1 MNRNGKNPISLSFNN
16 ALFSI
21 SRFNSLSSGGLSVS
35 LRGASCDR
43 MLNIDIPRKP
53 TLAEYG
59 LTEKQ
64 FKKEERL
71 NVIHDTLHNGCFW
84 YFLWCL
90 ICAIVFTLL
99 PIKIGDDYGIIG
111 GIVMK
116 FFIGF
121 IEGFCILAA
130 LAFLITGVVKIIE
143 WVTPDPYSKE
153 AQRKQDEKWK
163 KRREKKRKQKT
174 VVKRVK
180 RSITHSRSAYND
192 YCQALTT
199 YNKTIRDLSEEYPG
213 LEACK
218 WDCVCYSNQIMEKT
232 LPDAIAYIKGS
243 IQKSNDIAN
252 ANWWKRLSA
261 EQFELEIA
269 SWFSRQGYKAKTTK
283 YVGDG
288 GVDVIL
294 ERNGE
299 KTYVQC
305 KHFVG
310 GKVDIKVV
318 RELCGVMSSDG
329 VTKGVIACL
338 NGLSSDNAYSFAHKN
353 NIRVVDLA
361 TLTGGAERVT
371 INEEDLP
378 GYYRI
383 NDFKILKDVF
393 LTPDDAFEQASKNLT
408 IGVSIMRIRRYYML
422 VESTDGA
429 VLNSHV
435 VVKKRQGSQKNTE
448 RPDTLSIRE
457 DGQMTL
463 F

>member
-1 MNRNGKNPISLSFNN
+1 MGRIILINNPPKICPFLYK
-16 ALFSI
+16 LFK
-21 SRFNSLSSGGLSVS
+21 SLSSVGLSVS
-35 LRGASCDR
+35 LQEASCDR

-64 FKKEERL
+64 YKKEERL
-71 NVIHDTLHNGCFW
+71 NVIYDILHNGCFW

-90 ICAIVFTLL
+90 ICAIVFTFL
-99 PIKIGDDYGIIG
+99 PIKIGDDYGIVG
-111 GIVMK
+111 GIVFK

-121 IEGFCILAA
+121 FEGFGVLAA
-130 LAFLITGVVKIIE
+130 LALLITGVVKILE
-143 WVTPDPYSKE
+143 WVIPDPYSKE
-153 AQRKQDEKWK
+153 VQRKQDEKWK
-163 KRREKKRKQKT
+163 KRSEKQRKRET

-180 RSITHSRSAYND
+180 RSITPSRSAYND
-192 YCQALTT
+192 YCDALAT
-199 YNKTIRDLSEEYPG
+199 YNKTIRQLTGQYPG

-218 WDCVCYSNQIMEKT
+218 WDCVCYSKQIMEKT

-243 IQKSNDIAN
+243 IQKGNDIAN
-252 ANWWKRLSA
+252 ANWWKSLSA

-269 SWFSRQGYKAKTTK
+269 SWFSKQGYKAKTTK

-294 ERNGE
+294 EKNGE

-361 TLTGGAERVT
+361 TLTGSAERVT

-378 GYYRI
+378 GYYKI

-393 LTPDDAFEQASKNLT
+393 LTPGDAFEKASKNLA
-408 IGVSIMRIRRYYML
+408 IGVNIMKIGSYFFL

-429 VLNSHV
+429 VLDSLV
-435 VVKKRQGSQKNTE
+435 VVEKRQGSQKSTE
-448 RPDTLSIRE
+448 RSGMRSVRG

>member
-1 MNRNGKNPISLSFNN
+1 MGRIILIYNPPDICPFLYK
-16 ALFSI
+16 LFK
-21 SRFNSLSSGGLSVS
+21 SLSSVGLSVS
-35 LRGASCDR
+35 LQEASCDR

-53 TLAEYG
+53 TPAEYG

-64 FKKEERL
+64 FRKEERL
-71 NVIHDTLHNGCFW
+71 NVIHDILHNGCFW

-90 ICAIVFTLL
+90 IFAIVFTLL
-99 PIKIGDDYGIIG
+99 PIKIGDDFGSR
-111 GIVMK
+111 VVK
-116 FFIGF
+116 FFLGF
-121 IEGFCILAA
+121 IEGFCVLAA
-130 LAFLITGVVKIIE
+130 LAFIITGVVKIIE
-143 WVTPDPYSKE
+143 WVIPDPYSKE

-163 KRREKKRKQKT
+163 KRSEKQRKRET

-180 RSITHSRSAYND
+180 RSITPSRSAYNA
-192 YCQALTT
+192 YCNALTT
-199 YNKTIRDLSEEYPG
+199 YNKTISQLSEEYPG

-218 WDCVCYSNQIMEKT
+218 WDCVCYSKQIMEKT
-232 LPDAIAYIKGS
+232 MPDAIAYIKGS
-243 IQKSNDIAN
+243 IQKNNDIAN

-269 SWFSRQGYKAKTTK
+269 SWFSKQGYKAKTTK

-294 ERNGE
+294 EKNGE

-361 TLTGGAERVT
+361 TLTGSLLCHLRS
-371 INEEDLP
+371 L
-378 GYYRI
+378 
-383 NDFKILKDVF
+383 ILNTLYFCIF
-393 LTPDDAFEQASKNLT
+393 LYSSIPSRRNL
-408 IGVSIMRIRRYYML
+408 RYF
-422 VESTDGA
+422 ST
-429 VLNSHV
+429 S
-435 VVKKRQGSQKNTE
+435 RS
-448 RPDTLSIRE
+448 
-457 DGQMTL
+457 
-463 F
+463 